1 MKLIPFLLLFLS
13 FQTWAQKS
21 ISAQVFQV
29 NVKPILQGIV
39 GDFYQMI
46 GLFPHY
52 PKSIIQISNDLQSL
66 ENEKEIL
73 LSSCSHKLDQNCLS
87 AIDQLRRKILPI
99 EALTAK
105 VLQHKTF
112 ENTLYLDQLSG
123 QRILR
128 EFYSDLIEFQYKLNN
143 ASLFLKSK
151 VRTNHKGIYFVKLFD
166 QLQIQM
172 SLAVVE
178 FVPMVYKAEF
188 KNFYSNFIHPIEKH
202 RSQKTS
208 HQHFS
213 QNISHFNFSINLLNQ
228 NLTKRNK
235 KTPEGMA
242 PYLSVIH
249 NRWNSILRYYL

>member
-1 MKLIPFLLLFLS
+1 MKFVLFLLLFLS

-29 NVKPILQGIV
+29 NVRPILQGII

-46 GLFPHY
+46 GLFPDY
-52 PKSIIQISNDLQSL
+52 PKNIIQISSDLQNL

-73 LSSCSHKLDQNCLS
+73 LNSCSHKLDQNCLS
-87 AIDQLRRKILPI
+87 AIDELRKKILPI
-99 EALTAK
+99 EIATSK
-105 VLQHKTF
+105 ILQHKTF
-112 ENTLYLDQLSG
+112 DNTPYLDQLVG

-128 EFYSDLIEFQYKLNN
+128 DFYSDLIQFQYKLDN
-143 ASLFLKSK
+143 ASLFIKSK
-151 VRTNHKGIYFVKLFD
+151 VRTNHNGIYFVKLFD
-166 QLQIQM
+166 QLQIQL
-172 SLAVVE
+172 SLAIIE
-178 FVPMVYKAEF
+178 FIPTIYKAEF
-188 KNFYSNFIHPIEKH
+188 KSFYSNFIHPIEKH
-202 RSQKTS
+202 SSQKSS

-213 QNISHFNFSINLLNQ
+213 QNISHLNFSINLLNQ

-242 PYLSVIH
+242 PFLSIIH